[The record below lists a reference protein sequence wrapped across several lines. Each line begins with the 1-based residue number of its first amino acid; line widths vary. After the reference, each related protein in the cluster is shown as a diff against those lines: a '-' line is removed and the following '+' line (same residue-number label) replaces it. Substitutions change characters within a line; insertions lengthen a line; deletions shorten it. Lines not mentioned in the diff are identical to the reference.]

1 MCAPLIWSFKRPG
14 ASSPPSASR
23 TMAVSTA
30 LKKKTSFFGYHTFST
45 NGLVFGLCL
54 RRRAIAIDSAGN
66 NCHCQDDGR
75 RDNGRR
81 RALDFEKGHH
91 KTPLP
96 LISSS
101 PPKYPAAAINPE
113 ANNIKIRYR
122 HRPNRDGASL
132 TTRRHTAKATSS
144 PNAGQTNRL
153 AVRFPKN
160 EIYSTTK
167 KIARS
172 GTSNGL
178 ITAVIFRIRILVARG
193 DETYE
198 SGT

>member
-1 MCAPLIWSFKRPG
+1 MCAPLIWSFKRLG

-30 LKKKTSFFGYHTFST
+30 LKKKTSFFGYHTFRT

-101 PPKYPAAAINPE
+101 PQ
-113 ANNIKIRYR
+113 
-122 HRPNRDGASL
+122 STL
-132 TTRRHTAKATSS
+132 LLQSTRKLITSRS
-144 PNAGQTNRL
+144 DTGIGQTAMARL
-153 AVRFPKN
+153 LPLGSLAL
-160 EIYSTTK
+160 
-167 KIARS
+167 A
-172 GTSNGL
+172 
-178 ITAVIFRIRILVARG
+178 
-193 DETYE
+193 
-198 SGT
+198 